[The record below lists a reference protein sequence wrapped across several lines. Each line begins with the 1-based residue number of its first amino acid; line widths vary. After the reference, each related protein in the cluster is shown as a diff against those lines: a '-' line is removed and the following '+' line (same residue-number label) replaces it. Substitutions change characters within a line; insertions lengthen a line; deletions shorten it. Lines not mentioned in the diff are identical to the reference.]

1 MISELAR
8 QIDMLHREKNI
19 PRDAVIEVLES
30 AMVAAARKRFG
41 NERDIEAQFNEEL
54 GEVELFEFKT
64 VVEEFDNNDTEILIE
79 EARAL
84 DPDCA
89 RSATP
94 WASRWTSRARPHRRP
109 DREAGHHPEACAT
122 PSAR

>member
-84 DPDCA
+84 DPDCEVGD
-89 RSATP
+89 SLGIKMDVEG
-94 WASRWTSRARPHRRP
+94 WAASPPRRP
-109 DREAGHHPEACAT
+109 SRSSSSAFAT
-122 PSAR
+122 PSVR